1 MLYKFIY
8 SRILKI
14 DFIFNFNENPSSGLG
29 TYMNIFPFRKEWE
42 CWNALISTFI
52 PPQGR
57 KGKKMKE
64 FIHL

>member
-1 MLYKFIY
+1 MIYKFIY

-42 CWNALISTFI
+42 CWNALISTLYINLDLVLILFCHVI
-52 PPQGR
+52 
-57 KGKKMKE
+57 K
-64 FIHL
+64 H